1 MNFEFTEEQ
10 LMIRQAARDFAQRE
24 LIQDVIERD
33 HKGIY
38 PTKHIETMRQ
48 LGFFGMMV
56 SPEHG
61 GGGMDAISYVMAL
74 EEIAKVDSS
83 VCVIMSVHNSLVC
96 LGIEKYASKLIKDKY
111 LHDLTSG
118 KKIGAFLLS
127 EPEAGSDATRQK
139 TLAEDKGDHYLIN
152 GTKNWITSANS
163 GSVYML
169 FAQTYPEKRHKGINA
184 LIVDKD
190 SPGISLG
197 PKEDKMGLRSS
208 DTHSVMFT
216 DVKVPKENRIGE
228 DGFGFKLAMAL
239 LESGRIGIAAQATGL
254 AAGAYERSLQYA
266 KERKAF
272 GTEIINH
279 QAIAFKLAEM
289 AVKIEN
295 ARNLVHKAAWLK
307 DQGKDYLLAG
317 SMAKLY
323 AADMAMEV
331 TTDAVQIHGGYGY
344 VREYHVERLMRE
356 AKVTQIY
363 EGTSE
368 IQKIVIS
375 RALSKGL

>member
-1 MNFEFTEEQ
+1 MDFNYTEEQ

-24 LIQDVIERD
+24 LLQDVIERD
-33 HKGIY
+33 THGIY
-38 PTKHIETMRQ
+38 PSKHIESLKQ

-56 SPEHG
+56 SPDYG
-61 GGGMDAISYVMAL
+61 GHGMDALAYVMAL
-74 EEIAKVDSS
+74 EEISKIDSS
-83 VCVIMSVHNSLVC
+83 VAVIMSVHNSLVC
-96 LGIEKYASKLIKDKY
+96 LGVEKYGSKQQKDHY
-111 LHDLTSG
+111 LHDLASG

-127 EPEAGSDATRQK
+127 EPEAGSDATKQK

-152 GTKNWITSANS
+152 GTKNWITSATT
-163 GSVYML
+163 GSLYLL

-184 LIVDKD
+184 LLVDKNT
-190 SPGISLG
+190 PGISIG

-216 DVKVPKENRIGE
+216 DVKVPKENRLGE
-228 DGFGFKLAMAL
+228 DGQGFKIAMAL
-239 LESGRIGIAAQATGL
+239 LESGRIGIASQATGI

-272 GTEIINH
+272 GIEIINH
-279 QAIAFKLAEM
+279 QAISFKLADM
-289 AVKIEN
+289 AVKVEN

-323 AADMAMEV
+323 AAEIAMEV
-331 TTDAVQIHGGYGY
+331 TTEAVQIHGGYGY
-344 VREYHVERLMRE
+344 VKEYHVERLMRE
-356 AKVTQIY
+356 AKITQIY

-375 RALSKGL
+375 RAISKV